1 MSQIDKTL
9 IRDADLLDELEK
21 ARDSL
26 MFKATLS
33 FVTSTQQRRD
43 TESATQAARAQ
54 KLATMPRDTRRRA
67 IIREVFENALPT
79 RKDLRHIHS
88 TLAICGLPYTRQP
101 IGVREYRSKQGDMS
115 LMVQAGQLLSPD
127 DEWVPQPLPYGSRA
141 RLLLLHLCSQALH
154 QQSPTI
160 EIEDSVT
167 AFVRAMG
174 FSDSGGLRGDLTA
187 FKQQLNA
194 LAACTLRIGVA
205 NGLKARTVTTTP
217 FSAIDVWFPTNPNQR
232 ILWPSTITFSREFF
246 DTLSR
251 HALPANMHAVRAF
264 AGSPRKLNLYFWL
277 IYRLNVTQTPL
288 RITWAGV
295 KAQFGSGYARERDF
309 RRSFAEDV
317 AHLKQVFPRLQLA
330 FDDDG
335 LTLLPASPEILA
347 VPTPAAIRKLA
358 KKQ

>member
-1 MSQIDKTL
+1 M
-9 IRDADLLDELEK
+9 
-21 ARDSL
+21 
-26 MFKATLS
+26 
-33 FVTSTQQRRD
+33 
-43 TESATQAARAQ
+43 
-54 KLATMPRDTRRRA
+54 
-67 IIREVFENALPT
+67 
-79 RKDLRHIHS
+79 
-88 TLAICGLPYTRQP
+88 
-101 IGVREYRSKQGDMS
+101 
-115 LMVQAGQLLSPD
+115 
-127 DEWVPQPLPYGSRA
+127 
-141 RLLLLHLCSQALH
+141 
-154 QQSPTI
+154 
-160 EIEDSVT
+160 
-167 AFVRAMG
+167 
-174 FSDSGGLRGDLTA
+174 
-187 FKQQLNA
+187 NA

-217 FSAIDVWFPTNPNQR
+217 FSAIDVWFPTNPHQR
-232 ILWPSTITFSREFF
+232 ILWPSTITFSQEFF